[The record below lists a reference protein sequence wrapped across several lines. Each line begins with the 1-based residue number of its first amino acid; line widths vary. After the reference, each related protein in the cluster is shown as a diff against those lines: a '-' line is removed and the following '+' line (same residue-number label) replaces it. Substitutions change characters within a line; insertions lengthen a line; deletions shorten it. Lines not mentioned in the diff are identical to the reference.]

1 MSAPVRTYLPR
12 ADATVGLLDVQQRVA
27 GMLARSFLVEGKSLA
42 HTRIIIVDD
51 HPMVRRGVRDYLNH
65 APDIK
70 VVADLEE
77 ATDLEVALQEHRPDL
92 LLLDLI
98 MDPGFDP
105 LKTVKWLQRAYPDLK
120 IVILSAHDEARW
132 LKLMMDAG
140 VPGYIHK
147 TENPPVLLEGIRKV
161 MDGGQ
166 WYSHRLLQ
174 AFADEY
180 GGASALNPHEQL
192 VLQKIA
198 DGKGTKDVAGEMS
211 LSERTIRGY
220 VSSAMQKLG
229 VHSRAGAVAEALR
242 RGLIE

>member
-1 MSAPVRTYLPR
+1 
-12 ADATVGLLDVQQRVA
+12 
-27 GMLARSFLVEGKSLA
+27 VE
-42 HTRIIIVDD
+42 HTRVIIVDD
-51 HPMVRRGVRDYLNH
+51 HPMVRQGVRDYLNR

-77 ATDLEVALQEHRPDL
+77 AADLEAALEEHRPDL

-147 TENPPVLLEGIRKV
+147 TERPSVLLEGIRKV

-180 GGASALNPHEQL
+180 GHDSALNPHEQL
-192 VLQKIA
+192 ILQKIA
-198 DGKGTKDVAGEMS
+198 DGKETKEVAGEMS
-211 LSERTIRGY
+211 LSERTVRGY
-220 VSSAMQKLG
+220 ISNVIKKLG
-229 VHSRAGAVAEALR
+229 ARSRAGAVAEALR